1 MKKYTPLIIAGICTA
16 AVLCAVWHAGSGISV
31 FAKKD
36 WGDSS
41 TNSHSQEEI
50 RQAAACVYDRFS
62 EYQGCVMLSLTYDDA
77 ASLED
82 PNRLIGCPVYVPEGQ
97 QPTGEKYD
105 DVIIFDSSFT
115 SSSLLSD
122 PGFAGYTQKHWGW
135 MVAHTPENGWR
146 LYTCGYP

>member
-1 MKKYTPLIIAGICTA
+1 MKKHTPLIIAGICTV
-16 AVLCAVWHAGSGISV
+16 AVLCTVWHVGSGISV

-62 EYQGCVMLSLTYDDA
+62 KFQGCVMLNLTYDDD
-77 ASLED
+77 ASD
-82 PNRLIGCPVYVPEGQ
+82 WQHLIGCPVYVPEGQ

-105 DVIIFDSSFT
+105 DVIVFDSSFT

-122 PGFAGYTQKHWGW
+122 PSYAGYTQKHWGW
-135 MVAHTPENGWR
+135 IVAHTPENGWR
-146 LYTCGYP
+146 IYSYGYA